1 MSMETIE
8 KLVEMHGEVETK
20 CAKMGDDIIGKL
32 FKLYDRYNFVV
43 RIVVIVDKWTTDKR
57 AWANIGH
64 EKRITELFE
73 VSYPFSQ
80 LDEEELSKSEEIV
93 FLDTSV
99 AFVGNKYKM
108 RIIHAENVKKMV
120 KESPVFRDFLCKNS
134 DDFETNIK
142 PSLEQMVGSSELI
155 RLEDQ
160 FPEALRIDIM
170 SQQTLLEIY
179 RQILPPA
186 MNEEAVDDGKYG
198 SKKIFTREKRAQKQL
213 ETELKK
219 WEMNK
224 CETEQEQKQ
233 TMDEFRQ
240 KELNSRFKQDI
251 LALLE
256 TGGKQK
262 TKMGEILAKDGAKS
276 GLVELIEWKQ
286 YNELDDGGHLLGIF
300 PSNGFQNDERLFKH
314 YKEAITHKKSS
325 VVSVKNKM
333 SADLIAFLRFLHVY
347 IMAELNLQILWHKM
361 HKLFELEYDR
371 LFREEDNL
379 VKLLKIERQL
389 EEMIMETSDFL
400 KKEIKEKQ
408 LKNATKFVDE
418 NLRNKWEKKMDKCQ
432 GKSGPN
438 LAKGSRYSEKE
449 QLMEKLHLREMLNL
463 LKQKNSSMKLEEKNN
478 ITHPFMYGYRNGRD
492 HIFTYAYGCPKKSKK
507 PEELAAIDKANQVE
521 EEMIMNFFEYFKL
534 ENNQRES
541 ADNEKECHSIEMDTL
556 AWHLK
561 YQIKSLKG
569 TSNWKKIEQIFSDK
583 NREIKLCRIY
593 THFEYVTKREKGI
606 LYAGFADEQMLS
618 AQNDEQFFEWLNR
631 KCSTDDR
638 LFVANAIHTVC
649 SNRLQVREANF
660 MAFRHLLLSSQQFRA
675 YFCKL
680 ANSSQNNY
688 VENKIYDAEIWCD
701 DGWTKVCFEVQ
712 KIGEVKEKILALI
725 GDEKMLL
732 LEAQFPEVL
741 KIDAIML
748 QTQPFLYKN
757 ILAHKSHTDEA
768 KFWSARLGIAHLV
781 QMVNAMLSNFGLSVS
796 FEFEIKY
803 GFTVKSRDIFCEAF
817 KHLTQ
822 QKFRG
827 GIGRTLCALV
837 QFKNYAQTFYE
848 VFSAANDRLNLE
860 AIAKWRPKCAE
871 NEEQDK
877 AYQQMTKSLAT
888 QNGTMLKNLI
898 IGNDEFKKFVQN
910 TRGAR
915 ARIGKLLVSAEEHQ
929 KFLEFCGE
937 RIRNEKVFT
946 DQWLM
951 ELYLEFLNKFAIM
964 DTERQMR
971 YFLSLSYSVWVR
983 WMDRQIDPKNANLP
997 IGLRQIYEQIW
1008 KNQRIQ
1014 YEQIAYDK
1022 IFDVN
1027 SDELVFEFAL
1037 ILKVFEPLKKF
1048 VETKRNEKNLRK
1060 FGIEITKR
1068 NNDKNSPQKQHKEH
1082 IEKSEKL
1089 LEQWE
1094 AIWTNAK
1101 QNIRIWK
1108 TTECQTTECHTT
1120 QCQEEK
1126 LKMARPTEC
1135 LQTLHFDTLMDFLE
1149 NKAMQSQLKN
1159 GLKKRREILKK
1170 WLMQFM
1176 GKEMV
1181 EKIQLAIQLNNEQ
1194 IGEMRKK
1201 QKEKKEISEEKQKI
1215 YEENLGN
1222 LEKELAEEEEKEQKK
1237 KEEKMAKEKEQKKK
1251 EKEKMAKEKEQK
1263 EKKMAKEKEQKKKEK
1278 EKMAKEKEQK
1288 EKEKEKMAKEREQ
1301 KEKEKVAKEKEQ
1313 KEKMKIK
1320 PQKRKAKKEEEEKQK
1335 EREKSSEVT
1344 KSSGNLGKS
1353 AETIGKEKGKKER
1366 DANSIEIG
1374 DEAEGDELEDGM
1386 ANIGLKGKTN
1396 RKWGGE

>member
-1 MSMETIE
+1 MDNDTEAFIKFQIEAANWHLKTLTLELLEEASKIAKNNQKISKNEKDGQLKLNETLKKNVEELAKRKSMETIE
-8 KLVEMHGEVETK
+8 KLVEMRGKVETK
-20 CAKMGDDIIGKL
+20 CAKMGDDIIGKI

-80 LDEEELSKSEEIV
+80 LDEEELSNSEEV
-93 FLDTSV
+93 VYLDTSV
-99 AFVGNKYKM
+99 AFVDNKYKM

-142 PSLEQMVGSSELI
+142 PSLEQMVGTAELM

-170 SQQTLLEIY
+170 SKQTLLEIY
-179 RQILPPA
+179 RQILLPA
-186 MNEEAVDDGKYG
+186 TNKEAIDDEKYG

-256 TGGKQK
+256 AGGEQK
-262 TKMGEILAKDGAKS
+262 AKMGEILAKDGAKS

-286 YNELDDGGHLLGIF
+286 YKELDDGGHLLGIF

-314 YKEAITHKKSS
+314 YKEAIIHKKSS
-325 VVSVKNKM
+325 IVSVKNKM
-333 SADLIAFLRFLHVY
+333 SADLIAFLRFLHGY
-347 IMAELNLQILWHKM
+347 LMAELNLQILWHKM

-371 LFREEDNL
+371 LFREEENL

-389 EEMIMETSDFL
+389 EEMIMETRDFI

-418 NLRNKWEKKMDKCQ
+418 NLGNKWEKKMDKCQ

-449 QLMEKLHLREMLNL
+449 QMMEKLHLREMLIL
-463 LKQKNSSMKLEEKNN
+463 LKQKNSTTKFREETTNNWMEMLEN
-478 ITHPFMYGYRNGRD
+478 ITNQND
-492 HIFTYAYGCPKKSKK
+492 NAYGCPNKSKK

-534 ENNQRES
+534 ENDQRES
-541 ADNEKECHSIEMDTL
+541 ADNEKECHPIEMDTL
-556 AWHLK
+556 AWHFK
-561 YQIKSLKG
+561 YQMKSLKG
-569 TSNWKKIEQIFSDK
+569 TSNPKKIEEIFNDK

-606 LYAGFADEQMLS
+606 LCAGFAEEQMLSVS

-631 KCSTDDR
+631 KCSADDR

-680 ANSSQNNY
+680 DNSSQNNY
-688 VENKIYDAEIWCD
+688 MDKIYDAEIWCD
-701 DGWTKVCFEVQ
+701 DGWTKMCFNVQ
-712 KIGEVKEKILALI
+712 KLGEVKEKILVLI

-757 ILAHKSHTDEA
+757 ILTHKSYTDEA
-768 KFWSARLGIAHLV
+768 KFWTARIGIAHWV
-781 QMVNAMLSNFGLSVS
+781 QMVNEMLSNFGLSVS
-796 FEFEIKY
+796 FEFDIKY
-803 GFTVKSRDIFCEAF
+803 GFIVKSRDIFGEAF

-822 QKFRG
+822 QKFHG
-827 GIGRTLCALV
+827 GIGRTLCALI

-848 VFSAANDRLNLE
+848 VFSAASDRLNLE

-888 QNGTMLKNLI
+888 QNGTMLNNLI

-915 ARIGKLLVSAEEHQ
+915 ARIEKLLVTAEEHQ

-937 RIRNEKVFT
+937 GIRNEKVFT

-964 DTERQMR
+964 DTITQMR

-1037 ILKVFEPLKKF
+1037 ILKVFEPLKEF
-1048 VETKRNEKNLRK
+1048 VETKRNEKNLRE
-1060 FGIEITKR
+1060 FGIEIAKR

-1108 TTECQTTECHTT
+1108 TTKRQTTECQTTEC
-1120 QCQEEK
+1120 QEGK
-1126 LKMARPTEC
+1126 LKMARPTEW
-1135 LQTLHFDTLMDFLE
+1135 LQILHFDTLMDFLE

-1159 GLKKRREILKK
+1159 
-1170 WLMQFM
+1170 
-1176 GKEMV
+1176 
-1181 EKIQLAIQLNNEQ
+1181 
-1194 IGEMRKK
+1194 
-1201 QKEKKEISEEKQKI
+1201 
-1215 YEENLGN
+1215 
-1222 LEKELAEEEEKEQKK
+1222 EKELAEEEEKEQKKNEEKMAKEKEQKEKKEEKKAKEKEQKEK

-1251 EKEKMAKEKEQK
+1251 E
-1263 EKKMAKEKEQKKKEK
+1263 EKKAKEKEQKKKE
-1278 EKMAKEKEQK
+1278 EKK
-1288 EKEKEKMAKEREQ
+1288 
-1301 KEKEKVAKEKEQ
+1301 AKEKEQ

-1320 PQKRKAKKEEEEKQK
+1320 QQKRKAKKGEEEKQK
-1335 EREKSSEVT
+1335 ESEKSSEVT

-1353 AETIGKEKGKKER
+1353 AETIGKERGKNER
-1366 DANSIEIG
+1366 SANAIEIG
-1374 DEAEGDELEDGM
+1374 DGGEGDELEDGIE
-1386 ANIGLKGKTN
+1386 NIGLKGK
-1396 RKWGGE
+1396 